1 MHNQAF
7 QIFSHKNIHC
17 LLCFCPFSTAFRTA
31 FYLAVLCYFF
41 LGKSIIPVAFSTA
54 IGGTLGVTGE
64 DGPAFLTES
73 AFVWKNKDKINLIRL
88 KCLQLLGYNMFL
100 AIRGSSAVQD
110 PTSASWYTLF
120 ASLEII
126 YRSRSHPSTW
136 QSDEPRNG
144 WE

>member
-73 AFVWKNKDKINLIRL
+73 AFVWKNKDKINLIRFNVCWDTICFWL
-88 KCLQLLGYNMFL
+88 SVVARRSKILLQPVGTL
-100 AIRGSSAVQD
+100 SSPV
-110 PTSASWYTLF
+110 WKLF
-120 ASLEII
+120 TEAGHTHLPDRVMNPGMVEN
-126 YRSRSHPSTW
+126 R
-136 QSDEPRNG
+136 
-144 WE
+144 